1 MDRDAADDEV
11 QVAMISTQA
20 NTIGDL
26 LQTQPERIKDSNVF
40 SSEQLKDKELQP
52 IILYLKDGTLLTDRD
67 LASQMVIKASVYTLV
82 DGILY
87 YIGHGKDVSL
97 RAVVPSSLKQS
108 LIDEYHSGVMA
119 GHFSGPRVYQEMSR
133 KWWWNQMHQDILSSV
148 KNCPQCATVTGAG
161 RKQLQP
167 LQSIPVNHPFQ
178 IVGVDIME
186 LPLTTNGNKYAIVF
200 QDLFTKWPMVYAT
213 PDQKAERIAKLLTQE
228 IVPMFGVPELI
239 EALIYYHI

>member
-1 MDRDAADDEV
+1 MWTALNEDAADGEV

-20 NTIGDL
+20 NTISDL
-26 LQTQPERIKDSNVF
+26 LQTQPEQIKDSNIF
-40 SSEQLKDKELQP
+40 SSEQLKDKELKP
-52 IILYLKDGTLLTDRD
+52 IIPYLKDEILPTDRD
-67 LASQMVIKASVYTLV
+67 LASQMVTKASVYTLI

-148 KNCPQCATVTGAG
+148 KNCPQCATVAGAG
-161 RKQLQP
+161 RKRIPP

-200 QDLFTKWPMVYAT
+200 QDLFTK
-213 PDQKAERIAKLLTQE
+213 
-228 IVPMFGVPELI
+228 
-239 EALIYYHI
+239 